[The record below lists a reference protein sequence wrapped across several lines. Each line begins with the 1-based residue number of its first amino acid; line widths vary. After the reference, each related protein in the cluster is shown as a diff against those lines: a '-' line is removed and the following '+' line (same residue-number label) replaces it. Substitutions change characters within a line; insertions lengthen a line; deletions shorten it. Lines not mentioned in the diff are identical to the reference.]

1 MTRYRSF
8 AATAALAGSLAAAH
22 LQPESTE
29 APMDDDK
36 PEKRLSLADATT
48 FARQLCLAHGTSYAV
63 ATALATATVSAQAH
77 GQHEVGFG
85 HLPDYLSGFATGR
98 IATAAEPIVTQVAP
112 AMIRCDAARGIAQL
126 GFDRAF
132 PALCS
137 NAHQLGIALFA
148 QFNAFTCGELGY
160 YTRRLAREGL
170 VALAFT
176 NGSPLLTVAGQSR
189 PLYSTNPI
197 AFAAA
202 SDTGRLLA
210 IDQAS
215 SATAYVNL
223 LRAAEAGEA
232 IPTGWAVDAQ
242 GNETRSAREALHGTL
257 LAFGGGR
264 GANIALMVEVL
275 AAGVT
280 GANWSLDAGDFRA
293 GSESPGAGMLVVGI
307 APRLLVECFA
317 SRLDEQ
323 MNRLEALGVY
333 LPGKGKEQAYAR
345 AVREGISLPLAA
357 YDAFR
362 GRVG

>member
-1 MTRYRSF
+1 MEN
-8 AATAALAGSLAAAH
+8 H
-22 LQPESTE
+22 
-29 APMDDDK
+29 K
-36 PEKRLSLADATT
+36 PEKRLSLAEATA
-48 FARQLCLAHGTSYAV
+48 FAHQLCLAHGASHAV
-63 ATALATATVSAQAH
+63 ASALADATVSAQAH
-77 GQHEVGFG
+77 GQHELGFG

-112 AMIRCDAARGIAQL
+112 AMIRCDAGRGIAQL

-132 PALCS
+132 PQLCS

-202 SDTGRLLA
+202 SAAGRLLA

-232 IPTGWAVDAQ
+232 IPAGWAVDAQ
-242 GNETRSAREALHGTL
+242 GNETCSAREA
-257 LAFGGGR
+257 
-264 GANIALMVEVL
+264 
-275 AAGVT
+275 
-280 GANWSLDAGDFRA
+280 
-293 GSESPGAGMLVVGI
+293 
-307 APRLLVECFA
+307 
-317 SRLDEQ
+317 
-323 MNRLEALGVY
+323 
-333 LPGKGKEQAYAR
+333 
-345 AVREGISLPLAA
+345 
-357 YDAFR
+357 
-362 GRVG
+362 